1 MAANA
6 GRAKFVIQPFK
17 HNQQMDEEYA
27 NKTWQTLHNA
37 IHEIHKQNASG
48 LSFEELY
55 RNAYNMV
62 LHKFGDKL
70 YQGLSDTI
78 TAHLRTVAEH
88 VQTANDTEFLS
99 ELKDKWDKHKVSS
112 IMIRD
117 ILMYMDRTY
126 VVAQK
131 KVAVYE
137 RGLHIFRDEVVR
149 NPRVKDRLLE
159 MLLNLVARERAGEMI
174 PRGLIKTITG
184 MLFEL
189 GQDVYSKDFEQPF
202 LQRSADFYKIE
213 SNEYLAQNSAPDYMK
228 KAEQRLHEEED
239 RVSHY
244 LDARTEPKIKEVAE
258 RELVARH
265 MRQLAE
271 MKNSG
276 CIVMLEDNKV
286 EDLARMYKLF
296 KRVTQPTSGLSVIRE
311 IMTAHVKTR
320 GTELVQEEEH
330 KGDPVLYV
338 QGLLTLRDKY
348 QQVIEQAFESDK
360 QFTNALN
367 QAFEHFINLNQHSPE
382 YISLFVDDQ
391 LRKGMKGTSEEEVEQ
406 TLDKVV
412 MLFRYLQ
419 EKDVFEKYYKQHLAK
434 RLLGG
439 RSVSDDAERSMIAKL
454 KHECGYQ
461 FTSKL
466 EGMFVDM
473 KVSADTQDA
482 FRLANGSSSKVD
494 GIELAVHVLTT
505 GFWPTQVGGKCTLP
519 PQISKCCEVFKDQ
532 YLKQHSG
539 RRLTW
544 QANMGTADLKAK
556 FKSRRHEINVSTYQM
571 CVLLLFNTEDTLSY
585 SQISDI
591 TAIPVGD
598 LKRALQSLACAK
610 FKILR
615 KDPVGREVED
625 GDSFSF
631 NEEFSAKQLR
641 FKVGTVSAQKENE
654 TEKQETRQKVDE
666 DRKPQIEAAIVRIMK
681 SRKEME
687 HNALIA
693 EVTTQLTSRFLP
705 HPNVIKKRIES
716 LIERDFLERD
726 KGNWRKY
733 TYLA

>member
-1 MAANA
+1 
-6 GRAKFVIQPFK
+6 
-17 HNQQMDEEYA
+17 
-27 NKTWQTLHNA
+27 
-37 IHEIHKQNASG
+37 
-48 LSFEELY
+48 
-55 RNAYNMV
+55 
-62 LHKFGDKL
+62 
-70 YQGLSDTI
+70 
-78 TAHLRTVAEH
+78 
-88 VQTANDTEFLS
+88 
-99 ELKDKWDKHKVSS
+99 
-112 IMIRD
+112 
-117 ILMYMDRTY
+117 
-126 VVAQK
+126 
-131 KVAVYE
+131 
-137 RGLHIFRDEVVR
+137 
-149 NPRVKDRLLE
+149 
-159 MLLNLVARERAGEMI
+159 
-174 PRGLIKTITG
+174 
-184 MLFEL
+184 
-189 GQDVYSKDFEQPF
+189 
-202 LQRSADFYKIE
+202 
-213 SNEYLAQNSAPDYMK
+213 
-228 KAEQRLHEEED
+228 
-239 RVSHY
+239 
-244 LDARTEPKIKEVAE
+244 
-258 RELVARH
+258 
-265 MRQLAE
+265 
-271 MKNSG
+271 
-276 CIVMLEDNKV
+276 
-286 EDLARMYKLF
+286 
-296 KRVTQPTSGLSVIRE
+296 VTQPTSGLAVIRE

-348 QQVIEQAFESDK
+348 QQVIEQAFENDK

-466 EGMFVDM
+466 EGMFIDM
-473 KVSADTQDA
+473 KTSADTQDA

-519 PQISKCCEVFKDQ
+519 PQIAKCCEVFKDQ

-585 SQISDI
+585 SQISDT

-625 GDSFSF
+625 GDTFSF
-631 NEEFSAKQLR
+631 NEDFSAKQLR

>member
-1 MAANA
+1 
-6 GRAKFVIQPFK
+6 
-17 HNQQMDEEYA
+17 
-27 NKTWQTLHNA
+27 
-37 IHEIHKQNASG
+37 
-48 LSFEELY
+48 
-55 RNAYNMV
+55 MV
-62 LHKFGDKL
+62 
-70 YQGLSDTI
+70 T
-78 TAHLRTVAEH
+78 
-88 VQTANDTEFLS
+88 
-99 ELKDKWDKHKVSS
+99 
-112 IMIRD
+112 
-117 ILMYMDRTY
+117 
-126 VVAQK
+126 
-131 KVAVYE
+131 
-137 RGLHIFRDEVVR
+137 
-149 NPRVKDRLLE
+149 
-159 MLLNLVARERAGEMI
+159 
-174 PRGLIKTITG
+174 RGLIKTITG
-184 MLFEL
+184 MLMEL
-189 GQDVYSKDFEQPF
+189 GQDVYSRDFEQPF

-228 KAEQRLHEEED
+228 KAEQRLEEEEA

-271 MKNSG
+271 MQHSG

-286 EDLARMYKLF
+286 DDLARMYKLF
-296 KRVTQPTSGLSVIRE
+296 KRVTQPTPGLQVIRE
-311 IMTAHVKTR
+311 IMSAHVKQR
-320 GTELVQEEEH
+320 GTELVQEEQH

-338 QGLLTLRDKY
+338 DGLLTLRDKY
-348 QQVIEQAFESDK
+348 AQVIDQAFEADK

-406 TLDKVV
+406 VLDKVV

-439 RSVSDDAERSMIAKL
+439 RSVSDDAERSMIGKL

-466 EGMFVDM
+466 EGMFMDM

-482 FRLANGSSSKVD
+482 FRVALGGSSKVD
-494 GIELAVHVLTT
+494 GIELQVHVLTT
-505 GFWPTQVGGKCTLP
+505 GFWPTQVGAKCTLP
-519 PQISKCCEVFKDQ
+519 LQIARCCEVFKDQ

-544 QANMGTADLKAK
+544 QTNMGSADLKAV
-556 FKSRRHEINVSTYQM
+556 FKSRKHEINVSTYCM
-571 CVLLLFNTEDTLSY
+571 CVLLMFNNADTLTY
-585 SQISDI
+585 AQIAEA
-591 TAIPVGD
+591 TEIPVSD

-615 KDPVGREVED
+615 KEPVGRDVD
-625 GDSFSF
+625 DSDSFSF
-631 NEEFSAKQLR
+631 NEDFSAKQLR

-654 TEKQETRQKVDE
+654 AEKQETRQKVDE

-693 EVTTQLTSRFLP
+693 EVTTQLTSRFVP

-733 TYLA
+733 KYLA